1 METHASPQAG
11 PEIEAEKRRIIEE
24 FSAFDDWVGRYE
36 YIVELGS
43 NLPKLPD
50 SLKTEA
56 NRVLGCQSRVWF
68 VPTVE
73 NGRIRFAADS
83 DAVLVRG
90 LIALLL
96 RIYSDRA
103 PDDILATSPKFFEE
117 IELGS
122 HLTGS
127 RANGLH
133 AMVKRIQAI
142 ARELQG
148 KADSHAS
155 GRKY

>member
-1 METHASPQAG
+1 MEPDLPHEAG
-11 PEIEAEKRRIIEE
+11 PEVEAEKRRIIEE
-24 FSAFDDWVGRYE
+24 FSVFDDWVARYE
-36 YIVELGS
+36 YIVELGTS
-43 NLPKLPD
+43 LPKLPE
-50 SLKTEA
+50 SLKTEQ

-68 VPTVE
+68 VPTVAD
-73 NGRIRFAADS
+73 GRIRFVADS
-83 DAVLVRG
+83 DAILVRG

-96 RIYSDRA
+96 RIYSGRT
-103 PDDILATSPKFFEE
+103 PDEILATSPKFFEE

-142 ARELQG
+142 ARDERSKVQNP
-148 KADSHAS
+148 AS
-155 GRKY
+155 

>member
-1 METHASPQAG
+1 MEPHASPQAG

-24 FSAFDDWVGRYE
+24 FSVFDDWVERYE

-43 NLPKLPD
+43 NLPNLAD

-73 NGRIRFAADS
+73 NGRIRFSADS

-96 RIYSDRA
+96 RIYSNRTA
-103 PDDILATSPKFFEE
+103 DDILATSPKFFEE

-142 ARELQG
+142 ARETKG